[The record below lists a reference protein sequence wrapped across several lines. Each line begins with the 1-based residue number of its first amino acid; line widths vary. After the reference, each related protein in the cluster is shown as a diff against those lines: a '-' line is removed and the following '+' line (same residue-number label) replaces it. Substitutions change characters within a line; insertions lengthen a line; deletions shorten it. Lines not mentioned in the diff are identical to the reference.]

1 MQETCSGD
9 CNFGIL
15 KVKTVL
21 TLNTKDREHCNY
33 IGGLVLTIF
42 LTLCVVHC
50 MLLIWIDSG
59 ALLLV
64 TDSEVN
70 TR

>member
-1 MQETCSGD
+1 MSLEKE
-9 CNFGIL
+9 N
-15 KVKTVL
+15 
-21 TLNTKDREHCNY
+21 
-33 IGGLVLTIF
+33 LVLTIF
-42 LTLCVVHC
+42 FSLCVVPC